1 MSLINIL
8 SMSLPS
14 MWYCSEKSFLVK
26 QKINSYIL
34 MIDHVSSDDIA
45 VWRSRFMPSI
55 YAWLVLTGLKTAS
68 VVSVLTSSAVDY
80 GFQHRSG
87 QTSDYKIAICC
98 FLAKHTA
105 LRRKRKDW
113 LGRNQIMIRVT
124 YLSVDSFAV
133 S

>member
-1 MSLINIL
+1 MSSINIL
-8 SMSLPS
+8 SLPS

-68 VVSVLTSSAVDY
+68 VVGVLTSSAVDY
-80 GFQHRSG
+80 GFHHRSG

-98 FLAKHTA
+98 FLA

-113 LGRNQIMIRVT
+113 LGQNQDNDWGNISIHGLVCSE
-124 YLSVDSFAV
+124 LAL
-133 S
+133 